1 MEPNLRSILF
11 SEKQKFRQWWIW
23 VLIVIIS
30 CIELNIFY
38 REIIPGH
45 HHHYASIYIY
55 AFLNLLV
62 IIILLISRLE
72 TEISEVGISYRF
84 FPFHA
89 RQQTIAWTEIEKG
102 FVRKYYPISEYGGWG
117 LRLGLFRS
125 GKAYNVSGNMGF
137 QLVLK
142 NGKSLLIGTQ
152 KPEEIQ
158 TALRKLS
165 EAGRFISMP

>member
-1 MEPNLRSILF
+1 MNPDLKSILF

-38 REIIPGH
+38 RAIIPGH
-45 HHHYASIYIY
+45 HHYLGSIYIY

-62 IIILLISRLE
+62 IILLLILRLE
-72 TEISEVGISYRF
+72 TEISEAGISYRF
-84 FPFHA
+84 FPFHT
-89 RQQTIAWTEIEKG
+89 RQQTISWTEIEKG
-102 FVRKYYPISEYGGWG
+102 YVRKYNPISEYGGWG

-158 TALRKLS
+158 TVLRQLS
-165 EAGRFISMP
+165 ETGRFISMP